1 MTAYQSELRLN
12 FSNVSSYDSANG
24 EDSFSVGF
32 SDGAIY
38 KEVFSVNN
46 DHTVCVFG
54 DPNNEVGCIP
64 EAPFHVVGNR
74 QKQVVSD
81 TSTADDYGFVTILE
95 NTSSAANASILGL
108 KFSNVG
114 STDLSDTHNYINF
127 DTAQGTVGTIEGNN
141 YGGIRYKTT
150 GADYA
155 EFLPKSNNDEKFSKG
170 EAMLKVASE
179 KVTQL
184 KCAHTFEF
192 LPVDL
197 NNYRDFNTSSVGVF
211 NLVLQFL
218 DLEARRELLQ
228 SFYKS
233 LLPGGC
239 IILIEKTI
247 SKDPNL
253 QQFYLEQFRQYK
265 QSNGYS
271 LNEILMKE
279 KALDGVLTPLSPD
292 DNKSLLS
299 DVGFNIIDSFFQWY
313 NFTGIVAVKES
324 L

>member
-1 MTAYQSELRLN
+1 MTKDFL
-12 FSNVSSYDSANG
+12 FDVDNVKKG
-24 EDSFSVGF
+24 SFSFNENVVDVFDDMLTRSVPCFDIIQSMIVTLCHRYAQTDGVIYDF
-32 SDGAIY
+32 GCSRALTLCKIMSSISDRACHFI
-38 KEVFSVNN
+38 
-46 DHTVCVFG
+46 
-54 DPNNEVGCIP
+54 
-64 EAPFHVVGNR
+64 
-74 QKQVVSD
+74 
-81 TSTADDYGFVTILE
+81 
-95 NTSSAANASILGL
+95 GL
-108 KFSNVG
+108 DNS
-114 STDLSDTHNYINF
+114 
-127 DTAQGTVGTIEGNN
+127 
-141 YGGIRYKTT
+141 
-150 GADYA
+150 
-155 EFLPKSNNDEKFSKG
+155 